1 MSQPQLTV
9 EDLIEAIRSI
19 AYEDIDAIGDLSAG
33 AVTDAVTLVNERLPP
48 NVPPIATK
56 WADDG
61 PLTDTLEDD
70 DDGE

>member
-1 MSQPQLTV
+1 MTELTV

-19 AYEDIDAIGDLSAG
+19 AYEDIDMIGCLSEG
-33 AVTDAVTLVNERLPP
+33 ATKDAVTLVNERLPP

-56 WADDG
+56 WVDDG

-70 DDGE
+70 DDD